1 MMKKILIGLF
11 ILLSLGGVFVL
22 VSDKFVL
29 PQVVGLGGF
38 GVRAYGVVLAVSV
51 CLAYFVA
58 RKRIIAAGYEGV
70 WFERLFFYVVIF
82 GFIGAR
88 FYHVISDFEL
98 YRENILSGLYVWR
111 GGLGIYGALIGGVIG
126 LVLFL
131 IRNREFTWDKFLKL
145 LDLLFPALLVG
156 QIVGRFGNLFN
167 YELYGYP
174 VGSNFGLFVPEEF
187 RAPKYFMFERFHSLF
202 LYEGVFNLVL
212 LVLLL
217 LLEKKRKMVYGNLFF
232 LSVLGYNSGRFFLE
246 FLRIDSV
253 FIGVLRLN
261 ALVSLITVLVL
272 AVVIW
277 RRNYVNEIS

>member
-1 MMKKILIGLF
+1 M
-11 ILLSLGGVFVL
+11 S
-22 VSDKFVL
+22 
-29 PQVVGLGGF
+29 GGF
-38 GVRAYGVVLAVSV
+38 GVRVYGVILAVSV

-187 RAPKYFMFERFHSLF
+187 RAPKYFMFERFHPLF

-253 FIGVLRLN
+253 FIGGLRLN